1 MLSRHRY
8 PLRLLFYESCHFRV
22 CSLLNFL
29 RLPIEAG
36 SQLIGAG
43 FHCFSVF
50 RIFADFFFHNFV
62 VEKILSL
69 REAHE
74 RFLTFS
80 IILKPGP
87 SKKKHNEYKMKL
99 TVNRNSFHL

>member
-1 MLSRHRY
+1 MTTVRTELWGKCC
-8 PLRLLFYESCHFRV
+8 CHVIDIFFGFCFTNLV
-22 CSLLNFL
+22 ISVYAAFLTFL

-87 SKKKHNEYKMKL
+87 SKN
-99 TVNRNSFHL
+99 T

>member
-1 MLSRHRY
+1 MTTVRTELWGKCC
-8 PLRLLFYESCHFRV
+8 CHVIDIFFGFCFTNLVRV

-69 REAHE
+69 RGAHE

-87 SKKKHNEYKMKL
+87 SKN
-99 TVNRNSFHL
+99 T

>member
-1 MLSRHRY
+1 MVKCES
-8 PLRLLFYESCHFRV
+8 LRMNMYRITHTGKSV
-22 CSLLNFL
+22 NF
-29 RLPIEAG
+29 PVTAG

-80 IILKPGP
+80 IILKPGL
-87 SKKKHNEYKMKL
+87 SKNTK
-99 TVNRNSFHL
+99 